1 MPYWACVM
9 LWYNDVVKWRILMYD
24 IIVFENLRFRRSK
37 RTRKPG
43 KPAFSKICTLE
54 SVFEKMCF
62 RWPFQYIYFFFYS
75 FVYIFIALP
84 QASVCR
90 FIFSTSYILYWSRSI
105 TGWSGTTQRFVA
117 VDLTIFNSIFWY
129 VKPLSCRF
137 NHLNLFIS
145 FSCILQDTPDSY
157 CFSPNIAK

>member
-37 RTRKPG
+37 RTRKRG

-62 RWPFQYIYFFFYS
+62 RWPFQYIY
-75 FVYIFIALP
+75 
-84 QASVCR
+84 
-90 FIFSTSYILYWSRSI
+90 IFSFILLFTSSSPCRKHPFAVLYFLQVIIVLIQVYNWVIRHHS
-105 TGWSGTTQRFVA
+105 
-117 VDLTIFNSIFWY
+117 TIFNSIFWY

-145 FSCILQDTPDSY
+145 FSCILQDTADSY